1 MLQEAARARRPPRP
15 VVSLLPEPAALAEG
29 AVRLRRLVA
38 ARSSQPIAAVLP
50 APRVAGYKRATMNR
64 LKLWALAALVL
75 AAGWANLH
83 LATRWLVRSA
93 VADADR
99 ELQAAAALLDARSQ
113 LLAAQASALAEAA
126 ARAPALLAALSQEGA
141 GDAVATA
148 AVAVVNAARGM
159 PAEQSRGLLVG
170 TSGPEGTALRAG
182 GRPLEL
188 QDPAGGLFAEP
199 LRGNRREGY
208 ARASDG
214 VWLVAAVP
222 AGKGGA
228 VAVGLPVDLAWAQAL
243 RAASGADVTITAGQP
258 RPISTLGT
266 ADLAAV
272 AAAAQGPKP
281 RPVDAGALPRLQT
294 ALSWLPPLPLLLA
307 HAPAHRVQAVALRGM
322 KSGTVALSVA
332 MAPALSP
339 VATYQVVSIAAL
351 LLLLVAGVVLGLLV
365 TSEVPVVVPRELV
378 HAADR
383 IGRGDYAARVPA
395 LAGSMGT
402 VASALNKAAEAAEQA
417 QARPA
422 LVPDLFSPAQT
433 PPDAETDPFALRSA
447 APRAPPAAPDAG
459 GADLF
464 APAPEEPPPEG
475 ARPEP
480 QPFAPLS
487 NSVSGA
493 TSLATRPEDLVRP
506 EAAGASVRPPAPPA
520 SPPPVAGDARSPG
533 PTLPPDVATALWP
546 GMTPAP
552 VPGAASTPAPVPRAA
567 PPQGA
572 GKPPPAAAAPPVRG
586 RGGSAPADDPDAA
599 HWQEV
604 FEEFLRVRAACSEST
619 RGLTAERFIAKLRSN
634 RTTLMQ
640 KHDCRSVRFQ
650 VYVKEGRAAVK
661 ATPVK

>member
-1 MLQEAARARRPPRP
+1 
-15 VVSLLPEPAALAEG
+15 
-29 AVRLRRLVA
+29 
-38 ARSSQPIAAVLP
+38 
-50 APRVAGYKRATMNR
+50 MNR

-75 AAGWANLH
+75 AAGWANLQ

-113 LLAAQASALAEAA
+113 LLAAQSSALAEAA

-159 PAEQSRGLLVG
+159 SAEQSRGLLVG

-258 RPISTLGT
+258 RPISTLAT
-266 ADLAAV
+266 ADLTAV

-307 HAPAHRVQAVALRGM
+307 RAPAHRVQAVALRGM

-351 LLLLVAGVVLGLLV
+351 VLLLVAGVVLGLLV
-365 TSEVPVVVPRELV
+365 TSEVPAVVPRELV

-422 LVPDLFSPAQT
+422 LVPDLFAPARA
-433 PPDAETDPFALRSA
+433 PDAETDPFALPSA
-447 APRAPPAAPDAG
+447 APRVPPAPPDAG
-459 GADLF
+459 GTDLF

-480 QPFAPLS
+480 QTFAPLG

-493 TSLATRPEDLVRP
+493 TSLATRPEDLVRA
-506 EAAGASVRPPAPPA
+506 EAAGASPRPPAPPA
-520 SPPPVAGDARSPG
+520 SP
-533 PTLPPDVATALWP
+533 
-546 GMTPAP
+546 AP
-552 VPGAASTPAPVPRAA
+552 VPGAA

-572 GKPPPAAAAPPVRG
+572 GEPPPAAAAPPVRG
-586 RGGSAPADDPDAA
+586 RSGSAPADDPDAA

-604 FEEFLRVRAACSEST
+604 FEEFLRVRAACGEST
-619 RGLTAERFIAKLRSN
+619 QGLTAERFIAKLKTN
-634 RTTLMQ
+634 RTALMQ